1 MSHPNDFRFTSTSL
15 QNVCDFADLAHKAR
29 FARALEDGASR
40 YPVQRT
46 LRGAARADLEILFDD
61 LALTPAFIDRF
72 LDASETAVVVQGA
85 PGTGKTRLIRAILGE
100 MSRRRSERAQPPY
113 TGDIKSLESDEIFV
127 KFITAWGDAFVV
139 EDASRARKTTRTC
152 TAFSQLPTE
161 SSVRREARS
170 FF

>member
-1 MSHPNDFRFTSTSL
+1 VSHPNDFRFTSTSL